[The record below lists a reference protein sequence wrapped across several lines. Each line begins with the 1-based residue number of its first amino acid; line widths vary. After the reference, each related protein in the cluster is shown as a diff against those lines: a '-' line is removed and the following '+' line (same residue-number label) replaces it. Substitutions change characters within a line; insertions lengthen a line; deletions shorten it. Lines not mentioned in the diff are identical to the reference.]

1 MSCFQSHPCE
11 VFFTWVFV
19 CHCVNTVNTRLIPV
33 KPTRLKKKKKI
44 IIIIIIIKLNNIL
57 IIIIMI
63 VIKLVKSLKRVNAL
77 FAVTSPFVWLCNK

>member
-33 KPTRLKKKKKI
+33 KPTRLKKI
-44 IIIIIIIKLNNIL
+44 IIIIVIIIIIKLNNIL

-77 FAVTSPFVWLCNK
+77 FAVTFPFVWLCNK

>member
-33 KPTRLKKKKKI
+33 KPTRLKKKKI
-44 IIIIIIIKLNNIL
+44 IIIMIIKLNNIL